1 MVERHGTDTMYKDED
16 ELDRQWQKHLDA
28 ISKVNEPGPPQDGLT
43 DRSSMRY
50 CVECYAD
57 LVDDWQACWCFPNPP
72 TLNEPWKKGEKDDS

>member
-1 MVERHGTDTMYKDED
+1 MVERHGTDTMPTD
-16 ELDRQWQKHLDA
+16 Q
-28 ISKVNEPGPPQDGLT
+28 GGLT